1 MLHDATSL
9 FDSTLRQSVTG
20 REWLVYTWHPWVIRV
35 SAPIVAASGSFGSTV
50 HSRLTKCLESSFAT
64 AADVC
69 LFWLA
74 VQASFEELFKNSK
87 NVIKLPVRVLEK
99 IRQLSNY
106 HFNQTIN
113 STPSDTEIR
122 GQDGTLA
129 LAKLNEQILAYSW
142 ITTTLIS
149 LQYVNVWLWRL
160 TSVITHFIQF
170 FAVKIFSITVNSI
183 ADERTASTITWLNSA
198 LRQWYLMSP
207 ENVRRRFLL
216 YSVYS
221 YC

>member
-1 MLHDATSL
+1 
-9 FDSTLRQSVTG
+9 
-20 REWLVYTWHPWVIRV
+20 
-35 SAPIVAASGSFGSTV
+35 
-50 HSRLTKCLESSFAT
+50 LTKCLESSFAT

-74 VQASFEELFKNSK
+74 VQASYEELFKNSK

-113 STPSDTEIR
+113 SAPSDTEIR
-122 GQDGTLA
+122 GQDDTLA

-149 LQYVNVWLWRL
+149 LQYVNV
-160 TSVITHFIQF
+160 
-170 FAVKIFSITVNSI
+170 
-183 ADERTASTITWLNSA
+183 
-198 LRQWYLMSP
+198 
-207 ENVRRRFLL
+207 
-216 YSVYS
+216 
-221 YC
+221 